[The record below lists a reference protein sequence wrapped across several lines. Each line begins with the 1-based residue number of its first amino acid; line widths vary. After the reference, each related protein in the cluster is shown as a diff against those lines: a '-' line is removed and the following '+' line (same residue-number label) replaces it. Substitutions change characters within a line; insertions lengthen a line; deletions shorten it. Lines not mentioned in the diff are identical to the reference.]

1 MAAVLKEV
9 RVVRKGEAFPRWIQQ
24 PPSRREL
31 AALSLT
37 GAAVFFGLWQAL
49 ASSGL
54 VSNFVLPSPSDVVIT
69 ILMMVVEP
77 FAGNT
82 IQGHVAASLV
92 RWAMGFGLAAGIG
105 VPLGLAM
112 GYWRLL
118 DAMVSPLFEAY
129 RYIAPLAWVPFA
141 ALWFG
146 TGIGG
151 PVMVIFTGAF
161 APCVL
166 NAWRGAHLV
175 ERHLVEAAR
184 TLGAGSL
191 RVMAEVLLP
200 GALPSVVSGL
210 RVSAGLGWQSL
221 IGAELIVVS
230 SGIGYVLVQG
240 QSNLAPEIVMAA
252 MLAVGVTGLLIDV
265 ALRFAEVCIRRRW
278 GQIP

>member
-1 MAAVLKEV
+1 MAGILSAV
-9 RVVRKGEAFPRWIQQ
+9 RG
-24 PPSRREL
+24 SRGEL
-31 AALSLT
+31 ALLSLAGT
-37 GAAVFFGLWQAL
+37 TIFFGLWQIL
-49 ASSGL
+49 AVSGL
-54 VSNFVLPSPSDVVIT
+54 VSKFVLPSPAEVVVAGLT
-69 ILMMVVEP
+69 MAVEP

-82 IQGHVAASLV
+82 IEGHVIASLG

-118 DAMVSPLFEAY
+118 DAIVSPIFEGY

-146 TGIGG
+146 IGIGG
-151 PVMVIFTGAF
+151 PVMVIFTGAL
-161 APCVL
+161 APCLL
-166 NAWRGAHLV
+166 NAYRGAHLV
-175 ERHLVEAAR
+175 ERHLTEAAR

-210 RVSAGLGWQSL
+210 RVGAGLGWQSL

-240 QSNLAPEIVMAA
+240 QSNLAPEIVIAA
-252 MLAVGVTGLLIDV
+252 MLAIGLTGLLIDI
-265 ALRFAEVCIRRRW
+265 ALRFAESRIRRRW
-278 GQIP
+278 GQTA

>member
-1 MAAVLKEV
+1 M
-9 RVVRKGEAFPRWIQQ
+9 
-24 PPSRREL
+24 
-31 AALSLT
+31 LSLA
-37 GAAVFFGLWQAL
+37 GAAAFFGLWQIL
-49 ASSGL
+49 AGSGL
-54 VSNFVLPSPSDVVIT
+54 VSKFVLPSPSDVLVAALT
-69 ILMMVVEP
+69 MMVEP
-77 FAGNT
+77 FAGDT
-82 IQGHVAASLV
+82 IQGHVGASLV

-118 DAMVSPLFEAY
+118 DAMVSPVFEAY

-166 NAWRGAHLV
+166 NAYRGAHLV
-175 ERHLVEAAR
+175 ERHLIEAAR

-191 RVMAEVLLP
+191 RVLAEVLLP

-210 RVSAGLGWQSL
+210 RVGAGLGWQSL

-230 SGIGYVLVQG
+230 SGIGYVLVLG

-265 ALRFAEVCIRRRW
+265 ALRFAEARIRRRW
-278 GQIP
+278 GQTP

>member
-1 MAAVLKEV
+1 MAGILTAL
-9 RVVRKGEAFPRWIQQ
+9 RPR
-24 PPSRREL
+24 RGEL
-31 AALSLT
+31 ALLSLAGT
-37 GAAVFFGLWQAL
+37 AIFFGLWQIL
-49 ASSGL
+49 AISGL
-54 VSNFVLPSPSDVVIT
+54 VSKFVLPSPTEVIVAGLT
-69 ILMMVVEP
+69 MVVEP

-82 IQGHVAASLV
+82 IQGHVIASFG
-92 RWAMGFGLAAGIG
+92 RWAMGFALAAGIG
-105 VPLGLAM
+105 IPLGLAM
-112 GYWRLL
+112 GYWRVL
-118 DAMVSPLFEAY
+118 DAMVSPIFEAY

-166 NAWRGAHLV
+166 NAYRGAHLV
-175 ERHLVEAAR
+175 ERHLIEAAR

-210 RVSAGLGWQSL
+210 RVGAGLGWQSL

-240 QSNLAPEIVMAA
+240 QSNLAPEIVIAA
-252 MLAVGVTGLLIDV
+252 MLAVGLTGLLIDI
-265 ALRFAEVCIRRRW
+265 ALRFAESRIRRRW
-278 GQIP
+278 GQTA

>member
-1 MAAVLKEV
+1 MAAILSTV
-9 RVVRKGEAFPRWIQQ
+9 RPHRWEIA
-24 PPSRREL
+24 L
-31 AALSLT
+31 LSLA
-37 GAAVFFGLWQAL
+37 GAAIFFGLWQAL

-54 VSNFVLPSPSDVVIT
+54 VSRFVLPTPAEVLSAGLT
-69 ILMMVVEP
+69 MMVEP

-82 IQGHVAASLV
+82 IQGHVAASLG
-92 RWAMGFGLAAGIG
+92 RWAMGFGLAAVVG

-112 GYWRLL
+112 GYWRML
-118 DAMVSPLFEAY
+118 DAMLSLLFEGY

-161 APCVL
+161 APCLL
-166 NAWRGAHLV
+166 NAYRGAHLV

-184 TLGAGSL
+184 TLGAGGV

-200 GALPSVVSGL
+200 GSLPSVVSGL
-210 RVSAGLGWQSL
+210 RVGAGLGWQSL

-240 QSNLAPEIVMAA
+240 QSNLAPEIVIAA

-265 ALRFAEVCIRRRW
+265 VLRFAEGRIRRRW
-278 GQIP
+278 GQSA

>member
-1 MAAVLKEV
+1 ML
-9 RVVRKGEAFPRWIQQ
+9 
-24 PPSRREL
+24 
-31 AALSLT
+31 LSLL
-37 GAAVFFGLWQAL
+37 GAAVFFGSWQAL

-54 VSNFVLPSPSDVVIT
+54 VSTFVLPSPSDVLAAALT
-69 ILMMVVEP
+69 MVVEP
-77 FAGNT
+77 FAGDT
-82 IQGHVAASLV
+82 IQGHVAASLG
-92 RWAMGFGLAAGIG
+92 RWAMGFGLAAAIG

-112 GYWRLL
+112 GYSRLL
-118 DAMVSPLFEAY
+118 DAMVSPLLEAY

-166 NAWRGAHLV
+166 NAYRGAQLV
-175 ERHLVEAAR
+175 ERHLIEAAR

-191 RVMAEVLLP
+191 RVLAEVLLP

-210 RVSAGLGWQSL
+210 RVAAGLGWQSL

-240 QSNLAPEIVMAA
+240 QSNLAPEIVIAA

-265 ALRFAEVCIRRRW
+265 ALRLAETRIRRRW
-278 GQIP
+278 GQAR